1 MYNLHM
7 NEDQWKPVTRSPYSA
22 CYEVSRLG
30 SVRRIPG
37 RAKDGRKVR
46 GGEMAKVLVKGYHLV
61 LLQSCGEKWMARVHH
76 LVALAFIGEP
86 PGAIGVTGWTINHK
100 NFDKLDN
107 RVENL
112 EWMTAQDNH
121 AHAVANGL
129 KARGERHY
137 KAILT
142 EDIVRK
148 MRVMRLDGMKISDIA
163 ASFGL
168 KEHAASDVLL
178 GRCWGH
184 VT

>member
-1 MYNLHM
+1 M
-7 NEDQWKPVTRSPYSA
+7 EQIIWKPVPRHPFGV
-22 CYEVSRLG
+22 YEVSNTGL
-30 SVRRIPG
+30 VRRTPG
-37 RAKDGRKVR
+37 RAADGRKVR
-46 GGEMAKVLVKGYHLV
+46 GGELSKVLVKKYHLV
-61 LLQSCGEKWMARVHH
+61 LLQNEGKKWMPRVHQ
-76 LVALAFIGEP
+76 LVALAFLGEP
-86 PGAIGVTGWTINHK
+86 PGPIGVTGWTVNHK

-129 KARGERHY
+129 KSRGERHY

-148 MRVMRLDGMKISDIA
+148 MRSMRASGMKIRSIA

-168 KEHAASDVLL
+168 KEHAASDVIH
-178 GRCWGH
+178 GRCWKH
-184 VT
+184 VI